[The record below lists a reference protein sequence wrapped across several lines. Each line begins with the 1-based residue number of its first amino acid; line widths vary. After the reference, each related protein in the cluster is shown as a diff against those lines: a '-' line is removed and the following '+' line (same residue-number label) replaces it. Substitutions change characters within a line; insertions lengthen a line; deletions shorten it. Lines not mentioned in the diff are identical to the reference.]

1 MGAFVKPRDQK
12 KVKLL
17 SVRLAI
23 IGHAKGFIVFK
34 DVRRVLKSY
43 RVNSLHNVSINRA
56 LKLL

>member
-34 DVRRVLKSY
+34 DVRRVLKKLSY
-43 RVNSLHNVSINRA
+43 
-56 LKLL
+56 

>member
-17 SVRLAI
+17 RVRLDI

-43 RVNSLHNVSINRA
+43 HVNSLHNVSINRA

>member
-17 SVRLAI
+17 RVRLAI
-23 IGHAKGFIVFK
+23 IGLAKGFIVFK

-43 RVNSLHNVSINRA
+43 HVNSLHNVSINRA

>member
-17 SVRLAI
+17 CVRLAI

-34 DVRRVLKSY
+34 DVRRVLK
-43 RVNSLHNVSINRA
+43 
-56 LKLL
+56 KLSC

>member
-17 SVRLAI
+17 SVGLAI
-23 IGHAKGFIVFK
+23 IGHAKGFRVFK

-43 RVNSLHNVSINRA
+43 HVNSLHNVSINRA